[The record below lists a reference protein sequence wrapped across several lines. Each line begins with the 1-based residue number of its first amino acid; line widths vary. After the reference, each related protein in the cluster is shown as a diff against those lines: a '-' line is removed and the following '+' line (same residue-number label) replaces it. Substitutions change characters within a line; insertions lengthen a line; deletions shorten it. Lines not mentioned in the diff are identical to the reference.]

1 MTPRPRLQQPR
12 RGRELAAVRERFERR
27 RISSDRLR
35 QHGRAFAG
43 VESPEP
49 GLGRRVPARD
59 LPSCD
64 PAAVARALEGS
75 ELGVDGGARACG
87 ERDADRVEVGVV
99 LASLPERVGGLAQG
113 GLAELH
119 LVEQAQPRPALE
131 RRGPARRRGRGRAPQ
146 IPESLE
152 LPAAQRRASDE
163 LRVARRPSGVR
174 PQSVGGCTES
184 AGVDEI
190 GSELARVEPE
200 VDERVRVEQQP
211 RGRGIAR
218 GRVDAWREACS
229 SAIRRGRSPCGR

>member
-1 MTPRPRLQQPR
+1 MTPRPACNNLGEGESSRPCASASSVVGSR
-12 RGRELAAVRERFERR
+12 ATACASTASVRR
-27 RISSDRLR
+27 RRVA
-35 QHGRAFAG
+35 RARPRP
-43 VESPEP
+43 S
-49 GLGRRVPARD
+49 RPAPRP
-59 LPSCD
+59 PSCD

-113 GLAELH
+113 GLAELP
-119 LVEQAQPRPALE
+119 PRRAGTATPRA
-131 RRGPARRRGRGRAPQ
+131 RAPRASSSARSGTRATD
-146 IPESLE
+146 PESLE

-174 PQSVGGCTES
+174 PQSVGGCTGAPAWTRSGASSPASSPRSTS
-184 AGVDEI
+184 A
-190 GSELARVEPE
+190 SASSSSR
-200 VDERVRVEQQP
+200 